1 MSKTKNKIKKL
12 RNKTI
17 KKRGGANQD
26 TVSFHNGATV
36 SLNNQATASFNN
48 GENSHK
54 LEEQP
59 IEPENESN
67 VGERDRIYEQVR
79 IIVEKRK
86 KERASDPFL
95 YFEQHMR
102 ELKDFE
108 EELIKIEGNSDRAD
122 YLRKRITDINKIY
135 ERTERNVNGNIIVY
149 TPNNTNTLYPNF
161 ISIGSGGTK
170 LASIR
175 KQGNGF
181 VYLSPVGRIWKI
193 QWEEDYDFSLL
204 LYKLFPDFF
213 PKVITAFVTR
223 HKYSYKKEE
232 CQQVEKYKDVRVLT
246 SNQPEGPPTKK
257 RRGGGWSKNTV
268 GLTEPILIEIIKRAI
283 DLLTKHRMFTLDLK
297 PSNIGILKG
306 KIVFIDFG
314 PNCSFLLKVG
324 CDITEYKSAII
335 LILLAYCHNS
345 MLSTQITIEQLRKLA
360 DDYIPNKRMSSLF
373 HPDYRIETDR
383 CLDLSINRHVAPS
396 FRNYLNPINFL
407 IHNSKFGKFQFPE
420 IMANLGI
427 SA

>member
-1 MSKTKNKIKKL
+1 MSKTKNKIKKI
-12 RNKTI
+12 RSKTI
-17 KKRGGANQD
+17 KKRGGANQP
-26 TVSFHNGATV
+26 TVSFKPSNNLPTV
-36 SLNNQATASFNN
+36 SFKLSNNFN
-48 GENSHK
+48 H

-59 IEPENESN
+59 MEFASEYN
-67 VGERDRIYEQVR
+67 VGERGRIYEQVR
-79 IIVEKRK
+79 IIVEQRK

-122 YLRKRITDINKIY
+122 YLQKRITDIKKIY
-135 ERTERNVNGNIIVY
+135 ERTEKNVNGNIIVY
-149 TPNNTNTLYPNF
+149 TPNNTNKLYPNF

-175 KQGNGF
+175 KERNGF
-181 VYLSPVGRIWKI
+181 VYLSPVERSWKI

-213 PKVITAFVTR
+213 PKIITAFVTR

-232 CQQVEKYKDVRVLT
+232 CQQVEKYKDVQVLT
-246 SNQPEGPPTKK
+246 SNQPYEHLEGPPSKK
-257 RRGGGWSKNTV
+257 RRGGGWSKNTI
-268 GLTEPILIEIIKRAI
+268 GLTEQILINIIERAI

-297 PSNIGILKG
+297 PSNVGILKG

-324 CDITEYKSAII
+324 CDITEHKSAII

-360 DDYIPNKRMSSLF
+360 DHYIPNKRMSSLF
-373 HPDYRIETDR
+373 HPDYRIDTDR
-383 CLDLSINRHVAPS
+383 CLDLSINRIVAPS
-396 FRNYLNPINFL
+396 FGNYLNPINFL
-407 IHNSKFGKFQFPE
+407 IHNSKFSKFKLPE

-427 SA
+427 SD